1 MEEEKQG
8 IKAVKIGFLGDS
20 TVGKTS
26 VCKSFAGEEFSE
38 DEMITIGSDKY
49 ENKFTLKNGKEIKV
63 VVWDTAGQERFIPAA
78 LKIMQSVHAVVIIF
92 SVTNK
97 ISFNHVENYIN
108 IIKENLDN
116 PSIVIFGNMIDI
128 KKEKWQITSEE
139 VKEFAKKMN
148 LAYFETSAKTKQGIN
163 EGFSF
168 IIEEAY
174 HTAEERANKKEITIP
189 KNNNNSGC
197 TGNKKKKK

>member
-139 VKEFAKKMN
+139 VKEFAKKW
-148 LAYFETSAKTKQGIN
+148 I
-163 EGFSF
+163 
-168 IIEEAY
+168 
-174 HTAEERANKKEITIP
+174 
-189 KNNNNSGC
+189 
-197 TGNKKKKK
+197 